1 MSCGYYFIHIYNL
14 LLSLCSGL
22 GVERTKFFTFTF
34 LEKKVKISPAMLPF
48 LIILSLEQQQ
58 HTLELVPTL
67 IFLGLG
73 GILVFVCLFSEEK
86 GKLNYLS

>member
-1 MSCGYYFIHIYNL
+1 
-14 LLSLCSGL
+14 
-22 GVERTKFFTFTF
+22 
-34 LEKKVKISPAMLPF
+34 MLPF

-86 GKLNYLS
+86 ASSIIYPNYCWAFTLFTLFACLPIDVFSVCVAHLLPHPQPRVAQVIF